1 MQYAELRS
9 AKYFA
14 LACAIAL
21 ALLITF
27 GKTDPLKPSPLEG
40 VINSVSEKNGAVLGY
55 AVDSEDQTVA
65 VNVPLPLQ
73 GEATKAALEEGQAVK
88 FMVTDVRGT
97 KRGVVCELV
106 SIVSYGPPP
115 PPDASAPKKNAALPV
130 DDLKPGLGVTGQ

>member
-14 LACAIAL
+14 FACAVAL

-40 VINSVSEKNGAVLGY
+40 VINQVSEKNGVVVGFGVEY
-55 AVDSEDQTVA
+55 DGQTVA
-65 VNVPLPLQ
+65 VNVPLQQQ
-73 GEATKAALEEGQAVK
+73 GEATKAGLAEGQSVK
-88 FMVTDVRGT
+88 LMVTDVRGT
-97 KRGVVCELV
+97 KRGVVCELI

-115 PPDASAPKKNAALPV
+115 APDASAPKRNAPLPV
-130 DDLKPGLGVTGQ
+130 NDLKPGLGVIGQ